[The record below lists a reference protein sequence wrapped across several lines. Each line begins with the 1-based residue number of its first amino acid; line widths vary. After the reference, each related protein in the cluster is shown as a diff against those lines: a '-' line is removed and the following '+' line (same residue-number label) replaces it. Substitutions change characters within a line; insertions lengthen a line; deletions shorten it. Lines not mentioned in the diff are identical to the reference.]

1 MQARTILRNIFSNWL
16 SYIVMVLAGFFLSP
30 FVVRSLGDSGYGVWI
45 LVISLTGYFSVLDV
59 GIRSSLGRFIARY
72 VSLNEPEKVNR
83 TVSTALVMLSL
94 GSLLALLAT
103 ALLYFSLGRF
113 HIAAD
118 LESTARMA
126 LVIAG
131 LNTSLALPLSIFG
144 GILVSL
150 DRFDIV
156 SRLNL
161 ASTLVRTAL
170 IVVVLK
176 AGAGLVALAIVTLAV
191 NLAHYV
197 LSAFWAKALCPALK
211 PRIAGFDWS
220 LGKELLGFGIF
231 RFIWIIANQLIFYS
245 DSVVIGIVINAS
257 AITYF
262 AIAGSLINYGRE
274 VVSLATDT
282 LYPSASR
289 LDSQNDL
296 PGLQR
301 LHIMGT
307 RMALLLALPLCLGF
321 IFFGYQFIT
330 LWMGPQYASSGSILL
345 VLALAQ
351 FTSIPQNVSALVLA
365 GMAKHKVLGYI
376 VVCEGTANLMLSLY
390 LGRKHGLIGV
400 AWGTVIPHVIATG
413 IIVPWYALRV
423 LQLSPIRY
431 FSEAIVRPVICA
443 VPVGVLSYVLSRSV
457 EASSWLI
464 FVGEA
469 AIVAGTFGA
478 LSYFICL
485 TAEQK
490 AMVVGQV
497 RTFFQ
502 RQPLVSG
509 A

>member
-1 MQARTILRNIFSNWL
+1 
-16 SYIVMVLAGFFLSP
+16 
-30 FVVRSLGDSGYGVWI
+30 
-45 LVISLTGYFSVLDV
+45 V

-72 VSLNEPEKVNR
+72 VSLNQPENVNR
-83 TVSTALVMLSL
+83 TVSTALVMLSF

-103 ALLYFSLGRF
+103 GVLYFSLGRF
-113 HIAAD
+113 DIATD
-118 LESTARMA
+118 LQSPAKVA

-144 GILVSL
+144 GILISL
-150 DRFDIV
+150 DRYDIV
-156 SRLNL
+156 SRLNV
-161 ASTLVRTAL
+161 ASTLIRTAL
-170 IVVVLK
+170 IVLVLK
-176 AGAGLVALAIVTLAV
+176 LGAGLIALATVTLAV

-197 LSAFWAKALCPALK
+197 VSAFWAKALYPDLR
-211 PRIAGFDWS
+211 PRLAGLDWS
-220 LGKELLGFGIF
+220 LGKELLGFGVF

-274 VVSLATDT
+274 IIAQATDT
-282 LYPSASR
+282 LYPAASR

-296 PGLQR
+296 AGLQR

-321 IFFGYQFIT
+321 IFFGRQFIT
-330 LWMGPQYASSGSILL
+330 LWMGPQYASSASILL

-365 GMAKHKVLGYI
+365 GMAKHKILGYI
-376 VVCEGTANLMLSLY
+376 VVCEGAANLLLSLY
-390 LGRKHGLIGV
+390 LGRKYGLIGI

-413 IIVPWYALRV
+413 IIVPSYALRM
-423 LQLSPIRY
+423 LQLSPNRY
-431 FSEAIVRPVICA
+431 FSEAIVRPVVCA
-443 VPVGVLSYVLSRSV
+443 VPVGILSYVLSRSV
-457 EASSWLI
+457 DASSWLI
-464 FVGEA
+464 FLGEA
-469 AIVAGTFGA
+469 VSIAGTFGV

-485 TAEQK
+485 TAQQK
-490 AMVVGQV
+490 AMVVGHV
-497 RTFFQ
+497 RSFFQ